1 MSSVD
6 IDWRAVVAGA
16 IAALVLAVPA
26 GVISA
31 IVVSDDSGNGVFVFY
46 VVIIVAMLLGGF
58 VAGSKRP
65 DAPLTHG
72 ALAAAVAY
80 AIAQTITVVVKL
92 FDGTDVRSPA
102 VYVFNLLLMAS
113 IGVVGGFIAERRNA
127 RVAG

>member
-1 MSSVD
+1 MN
-6 IDWRAVVAGA
+6 IDLRAVTAGA

-31 IVVSDDSGNGVFVFY
+31 IVVNDDSSNAVFVFY
-46 VVIIVAMLLGGF
+46 IVIIIGELLGGF

-80 AIAQTITVVVKL
+80 VIAQLITVVVKL
-92 FDGTDVRSPA
+92 ANGSDLRSPA

-113 IGVVGGFIAERRNA
+113 IGVVGGYIAERRNA
-127 RVAG
+127 SVAS

>member
-1 MSSVD
+1 VNVD
-6 IDWRAVVAGA
+6 RRAVAAGA
-16 IAALVLAVPA
+16 ITALVLAIPA

-31 IVVSDDSGNGVFVFY
+31 IVVDDNSSNGVFAFY
-46 VVIIVAMLLGGF
+46 VVIIMGMLAGGF

-80 AIAQTITVVVKL
+80 LVSQAITLVVKAARGSDL
-92 FDGTDVRSPA
+92 RSPA

-113 IGVVGGFIAERRNA
+113 IGVVGGFIAERRNT
-127 RVAG
+127 RVVS

>member
-92 FDGTDVRSPA
+92 IDGTDVRSPA